1 MNSTSEKFPWISSFL
16 MKVLLRNFLLINLQN
31 TFWRLLL
38 SNIHKPIS
46 EYVLF
51 FTICGK
57 TFWAKAFVFACYISY
72 FIFFTVCKDKQTT
85 DKDVFKAMS
94 NIYNEV
100 HCMKSVRIWSFSV
113 THFPAFGLNTERYS
127 VILFLQKN
135 APS

>member
-1 MNSTSEKFPWISSFL
+1 
-16 MKVLLRNFLLINLQN
+16 MKVLLRNSLLINLQN

-57 TFWAKAFVFACYISY
+57 TFWAKAFLFAYYISY

-85 DKDVFKAMS
+85 DKDVFKTMS

-100 HCMKSVRIWSFSV
+100 HCMKKCPHLEFFCYAFSRIW
-113 THFPAFGLNTERYS
+113 TEYGE
-127 VILFLQKN
+127 ILRNPIFAKKCSIINIWQVLK
-135 APS
+135 